1 MMSQMTI
8 LDGLDPQK
16 LGQPNLYYFCI
27 NMDLVLFLKSLQDQ
41 AQT

>member
-16 LGQPNLYYFCI
+16 SGQAKPVLFCI
-27 NMDLVLFLKSLQDQ
+27 NMDLILFFKSLQDQ